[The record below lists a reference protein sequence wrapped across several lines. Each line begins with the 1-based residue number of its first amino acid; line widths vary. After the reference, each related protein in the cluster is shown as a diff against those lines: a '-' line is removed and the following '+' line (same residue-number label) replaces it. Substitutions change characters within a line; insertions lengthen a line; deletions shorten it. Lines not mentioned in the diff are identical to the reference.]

1 MLEIFKTYEGK
12 SELVAIEDFEKG
24 CWVNLVTLPRMN

>member
-12 SELVAIEDFEKG
+12 SELVTIEDFERG
-24 CWVNLVTLPRMN
+24 AGSILLTLRG